1 MEIFSVCG
9 FRETLMDVCGFILIL
24 VLFFMSIRDYKGN
37 NQKRWVTESQFEVD
51 RSLYQS
57 LTFENSPKELKLGDV
72 RLEKS

>member
-1 MEIFSVCG
+1 MWISRDPDGCLWIHPYS
-9 FRETLMDVCGFILIL
+9 RP
-24 VLFFMSIRDYKGN
+24 VLHEYTDYKGN

-72 RLEKS
+72 YLEKS